1 MTVNELIEEL
11 EILRIQGYGKKRVV
25 LWIPSDPPYWRDIFS
40 LMYRALRPEG
50 RDAVEIV

>member
-1 MTVNELIEEL
+1 MTVNELILEL
-11 EILRIQGYGKKRVV
+11 ERERDRGNGEKRVV
-25 LWIPSDPPYWRDIFS
+25 LWMPSEPPYWRDILS